1 MKLAIICAM
10 DEELAA
16 IWATIPMKRT
26 NELEKAGNMYWQYS
40 LGLHELITVVSG
52 IGKVNAAV
60 TTQILLDNFVV
71 DGVINVGV
79 AGSISPDLTFGDV
92 VVASDLVEHDFDVT
106 AFGDKLGQIPR
117 MDTFSFATDE
127 NLNQLLTKNL
137 QLPAGKLVTGRIVS
151 GDQFIDDAT
160 KAAFLAQE
168 FAAVACEMEGAAIA
182 HTCYLNKVPVAVIRS
197 LSDMA
202 GQQGSSGAHS
212 FNDLKFM
219 AAARAAK
226 VVVNLLEHI

>member
-16 IWATIPMKRT
+16 IWAAIPMKRT

-60 TTQILLDNFVV
+60 TTQILLDNFAV

-219 AAARAAK
+219 AAERAA
-226 VVVNLLEHI
+226 VVVKNLIGNL

>member
-16 IWATIPMKRT
+16 IWAAIPMKLSSET
-26 NELEKAGNMYWQYS
+26 EKAGNMYWQYS
-40 LGLHELITVVSG
+40 LSEHELIMAVSG

-60 TTQILLDNFVV
+60 TTQILLDNFAV

-79 AGSISPDLTFGDV
+79 AGSVTPDLTFGDV
-92 VVASDLVEHDFDVT
+92 VIASDLVEHDFDVT
-106 AFGDKLGQIPR
+106 VFGEKLGQIPR
-117 MDTFSFATDE
+117 LDTFSFATDE
-127 NLNQLLTKNL
+127 LLNQLLVKNL
-137 QLPAGKLVTGRIVS
+137 QLPAGKLVSGRIVS
-151 GDQFIDDAT
+151 GDQFIDDSK

-168 FAAVACEMEGAAIA
+168 FNAVACEMEGAAIA
-182 HTCYLNKVPVAVIRS
+182 HACYLNRVPVAVIRS

-202 GQQGSSGAHS
+202 GQHDTSGAHS

-219 AAARAAK
+219 AADRAAAVIK
-226 VVVNLLEHI
+226 NLIGNL